1 VNAYNSGYM
10 PKENGDEMLK
20 ITAIGMWTILIGSWV
35 SGLTAALALLFM
47 GGMIVLDF
55 VVTLNKEPSGK

>member
-1 VNAYNSGYM
+1 
-10 PKENGDEMLK
+10 MLK